1 MVSLDFMKKK
11 IKFIA
16 NDVIDLEINALKKLK
31 SSLNSSLEIAVD
43 LITNCQSKVIV
54 CGVGKSGI
62 IASKIAATLSSVGTP
77 AFNISANDCS
87 HGDLGSIA
95 KKDIVILISNSGNSS
110 ELKNIIQFVNR
121 YKIKLIGISSKK
133 NSLLNKNS
141 DVKLLIP
148 EVKEAGYGIVPTSS
162 TIAQLA
168 LGDVIAIAT
177 MQKKKFGKLDFK
189 RFHPAGSLGNKLKTV
204 EDLMITKEKI
214 PFINENFNVKK
225 ALKIIS
231 LKKLGIVIT
240 RDKKNNTTGILTDGD
255 IKRLL
260 HKFDDINKLQLKRII
275 KKGPITVDKDLLAV
289 KALKIMNDKKITS
302 LCVHS
307 KSKKNKT
314 IGLIHIHNILDAN
327 IQ

>member
-1 MVSLDFMKKK
+1 MKKK
-11 IKFIA
+11 IKSIA
-16 NDVIDLEINALKKLK
+16 NEVIDLEINALKKLK
-31 SSLNSSLEIAVD
+31 SSLNSSLETAVD

-141 DVKLLIP
+141 DIKLLIP

-162 TIAQLA
+162 TTAQLA

-177 MQKKKFGKLDFK
+177 MQKKKFSKLDFK
-189 RFHPAGSLGNKLKTV
+189 KFHPSGSLGNKLKTV

-225 ALKIIS
+225 AIEIIN
-231 LKKLGIVIT
+231 LKKLGTVIT
-240 RDKKNNTTGILTDGD
+240 RDKKNNTTGILVDGD
-255 IKRLL
+255 IKRLV
-260 HKFDDINKLQLKRII
+260 HKFDDIKKLRVKEII
-275 KKGPITVDKDLLAV
+275 KKGPISVEKDLLAV

>member
-1 MVSLDFMKKK
+1 MKKK
-11 IKFIA
+11 IRSIA
-16 NDVIDLEINALKKLK
+16 NEVINLEINALKKLK
-31 SSLNSSLEIAVD
+31 SSLNSSLDAAVD
-43 LITNCQSKVIV
+43 LLTNCQSKVIV

-87 HGDLGSIA
+87 HGDLGSITR
-95 KKDIVILISNSGNSS
+95 KDVVILISNSGNSS

-141 DVKLLIP
+141 DIKLLIP

-162 TIAQLA
+162 TAVQLA
-168 LGDVIAIAT
+168 LGDAIAIAT

-189 RFHPAGSLGNKLKTV
+189 KFHPSGSLGNKLKTV
-204 EDLMITKEKI
+204 DDLMITKDKI
-214 PFINENFNVKK
+214 PFINESFNVEK
-225 ALKIIS
+225 AIEIIN
-231 LKKLGIVIT
+231 LKKLGTVIV
-240 RDKKNNTTGILTDGD
+240 RGKGNNTTGILTDGD

-260 HKFDDINKLQLKRII
+260 HKFDNIKKIQVKDII
-275 KKGPITVDKDLLAV
+275 KKGPISVEKDLLAV

-307 KSKKNKT
+307 KSQKNKT

-327 IQ
+327 IH